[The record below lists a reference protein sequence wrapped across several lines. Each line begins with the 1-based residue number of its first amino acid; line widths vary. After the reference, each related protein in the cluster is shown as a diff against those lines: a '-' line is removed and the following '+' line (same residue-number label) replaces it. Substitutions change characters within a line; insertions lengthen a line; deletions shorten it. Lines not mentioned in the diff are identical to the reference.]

1 MLKPFENDHQSTA
14 IDDLTVEN
22 QQDCVSL
29 YGNIQITKDQIV
41 LQHAKALQSL
51 INAIVTTLEQAD
63 LPEQIEHLPEQEID
77 NPFL

>member
-29 YGNIQITKDQIV
+29 YGNIQITKDQIG

-63 LPEQIEHLPEQEID
+63 LPEQIERLPEQEID